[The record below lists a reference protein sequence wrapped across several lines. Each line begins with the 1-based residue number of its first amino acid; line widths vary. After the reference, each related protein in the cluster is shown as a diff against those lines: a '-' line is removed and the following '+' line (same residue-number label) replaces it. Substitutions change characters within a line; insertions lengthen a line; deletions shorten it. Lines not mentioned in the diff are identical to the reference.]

1 MVIMKLHHLI
11 VTTQLNALCEAS
23 PPDSYNTLSPTP
35 YVKPQHLTVTTHSV
49 QHLTWCFTTRQ
60 SQHTQSNTLQSQHT
74 QSKVLPRA
82 SPPYSHNTFSPTS
95 YLKLHHLIVTTHSVQ
110 HLMWSFTTWQSQHTL
125 SNTLPEASPP
135 DSHNTLSPTPYSH
148 NTLSPTPYLK
158 RHHLT
163 VTTHSVQHLTWSFTT
178 RQSQHT

>member
-1 MVIMKLHHLI
+1 
-11 VTTQLNALCEAS
+11 
-23 PPDSYNTLSPTP
+23 
-35 YVKPQHLTVTTHSV
+35 
-49 QHLTWCFTTRQ
+49 
-60 SQHTQSNTLQSQHT
+60 
-74 QSKVLPRA
+74 
-82 SPPYSHNTFSPTS
+82 
-95 YLKLHHLIVTTHSVQ
+95 
-110 HLMWSFTTWQSQHTL
+110 MWSFTTWQSQHTL

-178 RQSQHT
+178 RQSQHTQSNTLPEATWESQHPQFNILQEASLTVTTASVKNLTSNSFIIWQTEGYLPTGSLLIPNKDTAFRQAPHDQSQHSKCHYVTCSTSSPSYLTCSTSSPAESYIVLHVVK